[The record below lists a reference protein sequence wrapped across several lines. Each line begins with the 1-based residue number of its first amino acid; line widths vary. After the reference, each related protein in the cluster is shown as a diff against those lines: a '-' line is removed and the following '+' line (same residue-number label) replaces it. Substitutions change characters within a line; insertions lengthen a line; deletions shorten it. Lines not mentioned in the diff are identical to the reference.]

1 MEKITLRCSQK
12 FFPHINLHDS
22 THFHISPHSHHN
34 FMTFIAQTFT
44 SEHVSLNTLHISTHF
59 TKQFQNRLT
68 TSIIS
73 LIQLSFEHPFFHIH
87 IFYHSITN
95 TIIPSLHATFYH
107 DHRFIFTHSIIN
119 KIALIE
125 YLLSTFTSHEHTHI
139 IYKHLNPIQITFTQT
154 CTQHSHNSTQQ
165 PFLNTS
171 YQHTHNTQHFWLQ
184 YCKKILYKNLS

>member
-1 MEKITLRCSQK
+1 MEKIALRCSQK
-12 FFPHINLHDS
+12 FFNLHDS

-44 SEHVSLNTLHISTHF
+44 SKHVSLNTLHISTHF

-87 IFYHSITN
+87 IFYHLITN
-95 TIIPSLHATFYH
+95 TIIPSFHATFYH
-107 DHRFIFTHSIIN
+107 NHRFIFTHSIIN

-139 IYKHLNPIQITFTQT
+139 IYKHLNSNQI
-154 CTQHSHNSTQQ
+154 
-165 PFLNTS
+165 TS